1 MPRSGDNIMNGKG
14 DKQRPTNK
22 AAFDA
27 NFDNIFGKKDKS
39 DKKQD
44 KPKEK
49 KNDARKTID

>member
-1 MPRSGDNIMNGKG
+1 MNGKG

-39 DKKQD
+39 DKSDKKQD
-44 KPKEK
+44 KPSEK
-49 KNDARKTID
+49 KYDTAPKNT

>member
-1 MPRSGDNIMNGKG
+1 MNGKG

-39 DKKQD
+39 DKKET
-44 KPKEK
+44 KPSEK
-49 KNDARKTID
+49 SNAKPRTETD

>member
-1 MPRSGDNIMNGKG
+1 MNGKG

-39 DKKQD
+39 DKKDD

-49 KNDARKTID
+49 ENDTAPKNT